1 MSSYFHVSERQH
13 SAVIL
18 MTALV
23 RLPSGQYASLQEVAD
38 SMKLSATYLEEIVV
52 ALKTAGLVEGRKGPG
67 GGYRLAR
74 PAEQIT
80 AKDILQ
86 ALDGPLALVE
96 CQSGVCPMEHKCT
109 SKSLW
114 GKLQKVISG
123 FLGDM
128 KLSEIAG

>member
-74 PAEQIT
+74 PWLHAVRVRR
-80 AKDILQ
+80 D
-86 ALDGPLALVE
+86 
-96 CQSGVCPMEHKCT
+96 
-109 SKSLW
+109 
-114 GKLQKVISG
+114 
-123 FLGDM
+123 
-128 KLSEIAG
+128 